1 MTDAR
6 EQFGRSA
13 ELYLTSPTHSDAGE
27 LAEYV
32 EWIKPSGGA
41 VLDIATGAG
50 HTAFAFV
57 PYASRVVALDITPEM
72 LAVTAR
78 EATARGFTNLE
89 THLGPAEKLD
99 FADGEFEGV
108 TCRTAPHHF
117 HDVAAFL
124 SESYRVTQPGGWL
137 LLVDTVGVEDDKEAD
152 DQLQVLESVR
162 DPSHVRDYT
171 VAWWRDA
178 VDAAGYGEI
187 EIKERS
193 RDHDAH
199 LWLERMHV
207 SPEDRTRLIAM
218 MIESTG
224 AFRNYLN
231 PQGKGDSL
239 RFDLRYMALVAR
251 KPHA

>member
-6 EQFGRSA
+6 DQFGRSA
-13 ELYLTSPTHSDAGE
+13 EMYLTSPTHSDAGE

-32 EWIKPSGGA
+32 SWIKPSGGA
-41 VLDIATGAG
+41 VLDIASGAG
-50 HTAFAFV
+50 HTAFAFA

-78 EATARGFTNLE
+78 EATARELTNLE
-89 THLGPAEKLD
+89 THLGPAEELD
-99 FADGEFEGV
+99 FVDGEFEGV

-117 HDVAAFL
+117 HDVASFL
-124 SESYRVTQPGGWL
+124 SESYRVTRPGGWL
-137 LLVDTVGVEDDKEAD
+137 LLVDTVGIEGDTEAD
-152 DQLQVLESVR
+152 EQLHVLESVR

-171 VAWWRDA
+171 VRWWLGA
-178 VDAAGYGEI
+178 VLSAGYVDLKV
-187 EIKERS
+187 KERS

-207 SPEDRTRLIAM
+207 SPEVRIKLIAM
-218 MIESTG
+218 ITESTG
-224 AFRNYLN
+224 AFRRYLN
-231 PQGKGDSL
+231 PQGEGDRL